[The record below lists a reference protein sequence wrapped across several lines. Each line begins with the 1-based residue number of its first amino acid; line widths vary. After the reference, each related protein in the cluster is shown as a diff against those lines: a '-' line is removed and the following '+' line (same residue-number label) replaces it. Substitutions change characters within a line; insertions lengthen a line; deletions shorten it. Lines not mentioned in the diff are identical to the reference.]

1 MKIVLP
7 HIISPEQ
14 SAFISGR
21 LVMDNITVAFE
32 TLYTMETQLKG
43 RNGFMALKLDMSK
56 VYDCL
61 EWDFLEAMMRK
72 LGLADRWVR
81 LLMSCVRTVTY
92 AILINGQPHG
102 HIIPT

>member
-1 MKIVLP
+1 
-7 HIISPEQ
+7 
-14 SAFISGR
+14 
-21 LVMDNITVAFE
+21 
-32 TLYTMETQLKG
+32 
-43 RNGFMALKLDMSK
+43 